1 MNEKNSE
8 KELASALN
16 LEICYRK
23 FTCLLKVGTN
33 NALFKQQG
41 IDNKERIIN
50 LKKLLNDDTRPKCYA
65 TMSDMEIFMMK
76 VKEGMKHLLNPPLK
90 KTTVKVGQSGLNKGV
105 SQLQLKS
112 KLWH

>member
-16 LEICYRK
+16 LEIRYRK

-65 TMSDMEIFMMK
+65 TMSDIEN
-76 VKEGMKHLLNPPLK
+76 LYD
-90 KTTVKVGQSGLNKGV
+90 
-105 SQLQLKS
+105 
-112 KLWH
+112 